1 METRRG
7 MRLSAGSTDAATEG
21 KWDGE
26 MEADIRQKLYTVHE
40 GIYLHL
46 RFGTL
51 MSAGIARTFF
61 ISIRLARLRGS

>member
-1 METRRG
+1 METKRG

-26 MEADIRQKLYTVHE
+26 MEADIGQKLYTVHE

-46 RFGTL
+46 RL
-51 MSAGIARTFF
+51 EY
-61 ISIRLARLRGS
+61 